1 MLARG
6 DVSKTRCSLPA
17 FNSITA
23 EARFVDAFSQ
33 IQKGWIYKQVR
44 SHIDI
49 APATPEP
56 VQLYELAAHTS
67 DYNIYLAD
75 NLSLHTGILFE
86 RNKKVSFINI
96 SSAENVGK
104 ENEKVCFWEFQMQ

>member
-33 IQKGWIYKQVR
+33 IQRTYKQVR

-104 ENEKVCFWEFQMQ
+104 ENEKVCFWKFQMQ

>member
-1 MLARG
+1 M
-6 DVSKTRCSLPA
+6 
-17 FNSITA
+17 
-23 EARFVDAFSQ
+23 
-33 IQKGWIYKQVR
+33 
-44 SHIDI
+44 DI

-96 SSAENVGK
+96 SLAENVGK
-104 ENEKVCFWEFQMQ
+104 ENEKVCFWKFQMQWPKKGNGVAGKGRDDLLVD